1 MIDFTKYCH
10 WEPVRAL
17 IFSGNVPEALVY
29 YAHFTP
35 FIAGIVFAVWFY
47 IKNRGS
53 TPAKILSVAI
63 GAFCLWTF
71 SDMVLFA
78 TDRPELVMF
87 FWSLLSLFEPLIYA
101 GLFFFFYT
109 YTVGRP
115 VSPRVLTGG
124 LIASFVAFA
133 PILILLG
140 TSYNLHAFDLSD
152 CGRDAIEGGLVT
164 YVYAVDI
171 IYAVLIIATLIYG
184 CVKLDKALR
193 PKIVSVGLAITSFMA
208 IFGLGN
214 LIGSYT
220 TLQWRFAQYGLLG
233 LPFFILIILFVS
245 TRVKL
250 FAGQTI
256 RPILLVAI
264 MWFTVFSLLF
274 ADLSMVMHILI
285 GALLI
290 LISFSS
296 RIFVKVVREDNEKTK
311 KIKKLDTQL
320 RNLNAHLEDRVKEQT
335 KELLGAYEI
344 EKKARIELQRIS
356 DEKDRFIM
364 ITQHELRTPLTA
376 LKWGAQSMLSGVYGK
391 INKDQKEY
399 CQSAVKSSE
408 RLIGVVNRMVDSNEE
423 NLYGSTG
430 SEERSVFMPVVDRVL
445 AALEMF
451 CEEKKITI
459 VKDIKADP
467 ATPLRI
473 STEKLYQIVSNLI
486 DNALKYTPIGGT
498 ITVGL
503 YSDDGATVMMKIKDT
518 GIGIPLDAQKMLFSK
533 FYRATNA
540 ITMHPDGSGLGLSIV
555 KSLAEQTGGSIS
567 IESEGEGKG
576 TTVTVMFQKVV

>member
-1 MIDFTKYCH
+1 MIDFTQYCQ
-10 WEPVRAL
+10 WEPVRAFL
-17 IFSGNVPEALVY
+17 FSENVPDALVY

-35 FIAGIVFAVWFY
+35 FIAGIAYAVWFY
-47 IKNRGS
+47 IKSRGS
-53 TPAKILSVAI
+53 TPAKILSIAI

-87 FWSLLSLFEPLIYA
+87 FWSLLSLFEPLIYV

-109 YTVGRP
+109 YTLGLP
-115 VSPRVLTGG
+115 KSPRALT
-124 LIASFVAFA
+124 ASFIAVCIAFI
-133 PILILLG
+133 PIFLFLG
-140 TSYNLHAFDLSD
+140 TSYNLNAFDLSD
-152 CGRDAIEGGLVT
+152 CGRDALEGGLVT
-164 YVYAVDI
+164 YVYTLDI
-171 IYAVLIIATLIYG
+171 IFATLIVSTLIYG
-184 CVKLDKALR
+184 LIKKEKALR
-193 PKIVSVGLAITSFMA
+193 PKIISVGSALVCFMVV
-208 IFGLGN
+208 FGLGN

-220 TLQWRFAQYGLLG
+220 DLQWRFAQYGLLG
-233 LPFFILIILFVS
+233 LPLFILIILFVS

-274 ADLSMVMHILI
+274 ADISTITRILV
-285 GALLI
+285 GVLLV
-290 LISFSS
+290 LVSFSA
-296 RIFVKVVREDNEKTK
+296 RVFMRVIREDAEKTK

-376 LKWGAQSMLSGVYGK
+376 LKWGAQSMLSGVFGK

-399 CQSAVKSSE
+399 CQSAEKSAE
-408 RLIGVVNRMVDSNEE
+408 RLIGVVNRMVDSNEK
-423 NLYGSTG
+423 NLYSSTG
-430 SEERSVFMPVVDRVL
+430 SEERSVFLSVIDRVL

-451 CEEKKITI
+451 CEEKKITV

-467 ATPLRI
+467 STPLRI

-503 YSDDGATVMMKIKDT
+503 YSDDDATVTMKIRDT
-518 GIGIPLDAQKMLFSK
+518 GIGIPLDAQNMLFSK

-555 KSLAEQTGGSIS
+555 KSLVEQTGGSIS

-576 TTVTVMFQKVV
+576 TTVTVVFQRVV